1 MKFSIERFQYK
12 FTSLPKM
19 PKGITMRVKK
29 TNAFSQTV
37 TFYFN
42 STKMNEEEIHSI
54 IYGIG
59 NLIGIHESQNII

>member
-1 MKFSIERFQYK
+1 
-12 FTSLPKM
+12 M